1 MALKAAERASVVSNA
16 QKSAGRKRRRAQ
28 KGRAGKLA
36 PRVNMAPGPK
46 RNRSRRNRGGKG
58 MRTRNLPVSNNQRR
72 FTVPID
78 EQVQL
83 VNGTVAFTQFTFAA
97 NPGNATLF
105 PFLSRVAGNYERYEF
120 EDLCLEY
127 KPSASVFATVGAQGF
142 VGISAT
148 DDALQAPPSSQ
159 QIAEVFLHSPVV
171 ETAKATSL
179 CLKKPFMESST
190 KQLHFVRPNG
200 LIPGGA
206 DPHLYD
212 SAQFFFWTS
221 GQANT
226 NQIGEIRVTGRCL
239 LTNPVLETSTT
250 PPPQFQISQFVAN
263 AAEAVTT
270 ATPYTIKFAD
280 VTAAD
285 GFKNPLAIVN
295 TSGSFVPPVGTYEV
309 IVLVVSSNSGNG
321 TGFQTQIQKNGV
333 EVVPNARS
341 WFVLPSGAYGSW
353 TTNVQA
359 LVSCNGTDVIT
370 VVQLNTFS
378 TGNSTVGGSVLFEV
392 V

>member
-16 QKSAGRKRRRAQ
+16 QKSAGRNRRRAQ

-46 RNRSRRNRGGKG
+46 RKRSRRNRGGKG
-58 MRTRNLPVSNNQRR
+58 MRTRNLPVANNQRR

-83 VNGTVAFTQFTFAA
+83 VSGTVAFTQFTFAV

-159 QIAEVFLHSPVV
+159 QIAEVFLHSSIV

-200 LIPGGA
+200 LIPGGG

-239 LTNPVLETSTT
+239 LTNPVLETSTN
-250 PPPQFQISQFVAN
+250 PAPQFQVSEFSEPSNTN
-263 AAEAVTT
+263 AFVTT
-270 ATPYTIKFAD
+270 NDVVLALATV
-280 VTAAD
+280 VT
-285 GFKNPLAIVN
+285 NSLNVVN
-295 TSGSFVPPVGTYEV
+295 TTGTMVPPVGNYM
-309 IVLVVSSNSGNG
+309 VSGQVNFVMTGNV
-321 TGFQTQIQKNGV
+321 TVFSASIEKNGV
-333 EVVPNARS
+333 VVPSATS
-341 WFVLPSGAYGSW
+341 GLALTTLPSGAYANWSQSIPP
-353 TTNVQA
+353 VFI
-359 LVSCNGTDVIT
+359 SCNGTDTIA
-370 VVQLNTFS
+370 LHASATFS
-378 TGNSTVGGSVLFEV
+378 TGAATCGGFLSIEV